1 MRLIFWMMFAVML
14 GVYLVMVLWSLP
26 LIAMDAGGLPAFD
39 MRPTGY
45 SYDEAQA
52 FLAAL
57 SPDGRAFYLDVQQ
70 WLDTAY
76 PALLGVTL
84 VMAFGVLFRGVL
96 RWAAI
101 VFALAGAVFDY
112 LENAAVAEML
122 RVGSEG
128 VTPDMV
134 ATASRWTLLK
144 SGAVTLA
151 MLMLVAALAML
162 VWRRVRRKA

>member
-26 LIAMDAGGLPAFD
+26 LLMADAGGLPVFD
-39 MRPTGY
+39 LRPMGY
-45 SYDEAQA
+45 SFDEAQA

-57 SPDGRAFYLDVQQ
+57 SPEGRVFYLDVQQ

-84 VMAFGVLFRGVL
+84 VMAFRFLFRGAL
-96 RWAAI
+96 RWVAI
-101 VFALAGAVFDY
+101 AFALAGTVFDY
-112 LENAAVAEML
+112 LENAAVAGML
-122 RVGSEG
+122 RAGSEG
-128 VTPDMV
+128 ITPDMV

-151 MLMLVAALAML
+151 MLMLIAGLAML
-162 VWRRVRRKA
+162 VWRKVGRKT

>member
-26 LIAMDAGGLPAFD
+26 LLMADAGGLPAFD
-39 MRPTGY
+39 LRPTGY
-45 SYDEAQA
+45 SHDEALA

-57 SPDGRAFYLDVQQ
+57 SPEGRAFYLDVQQ

-76 PALLGVTL
+76 PALLGVVL
-84 VMAFGVLFRGVL
+84 VMAFGFLFRGAL
-96 RWAAI
+96 RWIAI

-112 LENAAVAEML
+112 LENAAVAGML
-122 RVGSEG
+122 RAGAEG
-128 VTPDMV
+128 ITPDMV
-134 ATASRWTLLK
+134 ATASRWTVLK

-151 MLMLVAALAML
+151 MLMLIAGLAML
-162 VWRRVRRKA
+162 LWRRVRRKA

>member
-26 LIAMDAGGLPAFD
+26 LLMADAGGLPVFD
-39 MRPTGY
+39 LRPAGY
-45 SYDEAQA
+45 SFDEAQA

-57 SPDGRAFYLDVQQ
+57 SPEGRAFYLDVQQ

-76 PALLGVTL
+76 PALMGVTL
-84 VMAFGVLFRGVL
+84 VMAFGFLFRGAL
-96 RWAAI
+96 RWIAI

-112 LENAAVAEML
+112 LENAAVAGML
-122 RVGSEG
+122 RAGSEG
-128 VTPDMV
+128 ITPDMV

-151 MLMLVAALAML
+151 MLMLIAGLVML
-162 VWRRVRRKA
+162 LWRRVRRKA